1 MHGLKVNDV
10 ETDTLCCSQ
19 VSESKKRRRV
29 LPRIK
34 SQERSTVLEG
44 FINFYDECSN
54 LSTTSLES
62 SLEINFPVNIGEQ
75 IPGIVVSEPEFEQL
89 SDIDMCDSD
98 LFESEVD
105 ASAVLIRNSSS
116 SSGSSKKCSFNF
128 NQRSSQPLNH
138 VNDVFPVNLA
148 ASLVALVA
156 KHNGSDALL
165 SDLLKRGQALF
176 GDSALTPWSVR
187 SQFQEVCQ
195 QYQSSKKVSPN
206 GELILLNFRSLL
218 MDIVI

>member
-1 MHGLKVNDV
+1 
-10 ETDTLCCSQ
+10 
-19 VSESKKRRRV
+19 
-29 LPRIK
+29 
-34 SQERSTVLEG
+34 
-44 FINFYDECSN
+44 
-54 LSTTSLES
+54 
-62 SLEINFPVNIGEQ
+62 
-75 IPGIVVSEPEFEQL
+75 
-89 SDIDMCDSD
+89 MCDTD

-105 ASAVLIRNSSS
+105 ASAALIRNSSS
-116 SSGSSKKCSFNF
+116 SSGSSEKYNFNF

-165 SDLLKRGQALF
+165 NDLLKRDQALF
-176 GDSALTPWSVR
+176 GDSALAPWSVR

-206 GELILLNFRSLL
+206 G
-218 MDIVI
+218 

>member
-19 VSESKKRRRV
+19 ISESKKPRRV

-34 SQERSTVLEG
+34 FQERSTVLEG
-44 FINFYDECSN
+44 FINFYHERSN

-75 IPGIVVSEPEFEQL
+75 IPGILVSEPEFEQL
-89 SDIDMCDSD
+89 SDIDVCDTD
-98 LFESEVD
+98 FFESEVD
-105 ASAVLIRNSSS
+105 ASAALIRNSSS
-116 SSGSSKKCSFNF
+116 SSGSSKKYSFNF

-138 VNDVFPVNLA
+138 VKDVFPVNLA

-165 SDLLKRGQALF
+165 NDLLKRDQALF
-176 GDSALTPWSVR
+176 GDSALTP
-187 SQFQEVCQ
+187 
-195 QYQSSKKVSPN
+195 
-206 GELILLNFRSLL
+206 
-218 MDIVI
+218 